1 MNIARMAVKELKQNI
16 RNFKAN
22 IMMVLFPIVLII
34 ILGAAF
40 SGVFDSTIQL
50 NDVTV
55 LYTEETADGAQTL
68 TKAFESFRDAIGE
81 ELGITFEKTDDVE
94 MGIESMNYYQYSAYL
109 FVSDSDQEIR
119 LYKNERHGFTAS
131 LLESALNSFTN
142 TYGVMATIAVNNPS
156 AMAMLPAA
164 EEGDYVRVRS
174 LDEKRQPGSL
184 DYYAVT
190 MLTLILLYS
199 SLTGLFSVKSDIEE
213 KTASRVLCAP
223 VRGYELLT
231 GKVLGCISV
240 TILQGLAVILFSKF
254 ILKAYWGEDLLTV
267 ALLLISYSIMAVSI
281 GVGLGYAFKKS
292 DAATGAINTLIP
304 VLVFLGGGYVP
315 LDTMGPAFAGISNI
329 SPVKWINS
337 ALFRVLYD
345 NDYSHVAISLGINL
359 AIAAVFVLLS
369 AVLSGKGNGKY
380 A

>member
-1 MNIARMAVKELKQNI
+1 MNIARIAVKELKQNI

-50 NDVTV
+50 DDVTV
-55 LYTEETADGAQTL
+55 LYTEETAEGAQTL

-81 ELGITFEKTDDVE
+81 GLGITFEKTDDVE

-199 SLTGLFSVKSDIEE
+199 SLTGLFSVKTDIEE

-240 TILQGLAVILFSKF
+240 TILQGLAVILFSKY

-267 ALLLISYSIMAVSI
+267 LLLLISYSIMSVSI

-292 DAATGAINTLIP
+292 DAASGAINSLIP
-304 VLVFLGGGYVP
+304 ILVFLGGGYVP

-345 NDYSHVAISLGINL
+345 NDYSHVAISLGVNL